1 MNEQSPEKK
10 SGWRGSEDLWLN
22 AAYDL
27 LIEKGVDAVKVMPLA
42 QTLGLSRTSFYGHF
56 DSREALLAALVTRW
70 RDKNTGN
77 LIGQTRAYAETITEA
92 VFNIFDCWL
101 RPDLF
106 DARLDH
112 AIRNWA
118 LGDPALRAILEGNDA
133 DRIDAI
139 AAMFERFGYTA
150 EDARIRAFT
159 IYYTQVGYVSMMVQ
173 EDTQVRVDR
182 MPNYIEVFTGRSPTA
197 SEVERFRARH
207 LPPAGQARGRRGGD

>member
-1 MNEQSPEKK
+1 MTDHPPEKK

-27 LIEKGVDAVKVMPLA
+27 LIEKGVDAVKVLPLA

-77 LIGQTRAYAETITEA
+77 LIRQTQAYAETITEA

-118 LGDPALRAILEGNDA
+118 LGDPALRAVLERNDGE
-133 DRIDAI
+133 RIDAI
-139 AAMFERFGYTA
+139 AAMFERFGHA
-150 EDARIRAFT
+150 PEDARIRAFT
-159 IYYTQVGYVSMMVQ
+159 IYYTQVGYVAMMVQ
-173 EDTQVRVDR
+173 EDTQTRVDR
-182 MPNYIEVFTGRSPTA
+182 MPNYIEVFTGQSPTEA
-197 SEVERFRARH
+197 EVDRFRARH
-207 LPPAGQARGRRGGD
+207 LPRPPRRRSAAPKG